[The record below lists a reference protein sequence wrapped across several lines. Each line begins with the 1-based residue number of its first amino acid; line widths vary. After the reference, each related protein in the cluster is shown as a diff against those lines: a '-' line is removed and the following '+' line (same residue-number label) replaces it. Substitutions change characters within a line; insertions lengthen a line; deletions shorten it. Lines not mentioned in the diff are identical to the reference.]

1 MEIPRQTFS
10 RWLGL
15 CAVELEP
22 VAKGI
27 RTGVLA
33 GGYVQ
38 LDETPIDYL
47 DFASPVAGL
56 GSKMGIDA
64 TNKWPA
70 ETTRNWGKAITMD
83 PAVTERVEALW
94 RELKL

>member
-1 MEIPRQTFS
+1 MEIPRQTLS

-38 LDETPIDYL
+38 LDETPIDW
-47 DFASPVAGL
+47 DAF
-56 GSKMGIDA
+56 SKA
-64 TNKWPA
+64 
-70 ETTRNWGKAITMD
+70 
-83 PAVTERVEALW
+83 
-94 RELKL
+94 